1 MLTMIKRLIPDLYSL
16 PAQMVAISV
25 GLVLLMAVAT
35 GVPAVWLL
43 RDQFDRQAV
52 SQLEQGSRAAEALYG
67 AQQAELQ
74 GLALLVAERPTLNRL
89 MVEADA
95 VALARYLTTLGAST
109 TLDAIHV
116 CSSAQGELASVGG
129 VAELVG
135 CDGPASGL
143 ALALADG
150 APQAWLLAGH
160 DVAPE
165 EGTRLGRV
173 IVGRA
178 LDDRFASRMRA
189 ETGLEHTLLVD
200 GQPIATS
207 LEGRRSVAETSVGGR
222 FELDGSFFYTVLL
235 ALGEQ
240 GRGRL
245 TSEMALDVSGL
256 VAAQRRLIGSWAAGL
271 IAVAALAS
279 VLGVLLAQRIGR
291 PLAELARAAASLSG
305 GPPARPLRVETGV
318 REVALVA
325 EALESARTDLDR
337 TLGELR
343 DEKAW
348 TDHLLEAIVEGI
360 VTLDRH
366 GRITFFSQG
375 AERITGWRRDEVLG
389 RACDEVFQL
398 AESDQDFSELIP
410 APGQRHKIPVQL
422 RDGRQAVLA
431 VTGARLVPPVSES
444 SRVALVFRDVSE
456 EEAFR
461 RLLAHFLANVAHEFR
476 TPLSAQA
483 AAVELLMDQAPDL
496 SPAEIQE
503 LLTALHLG
511 VLGLQTLV
519 DNLLES
525 ASIEAGRFRVAP
537 RPASLDRIIAEA
549 IRTIQPLLDKHH
561 QRLVIE
567 LPAALPTALADPRRV
582 GQVLINLLSNAVK
595 YGPDGGEI
603 TVAVALEGGE
613 VRVSVA
619 DRGPGVPAGQQAD
632 LFRRFNHPATGSDRA
647 RYGIGLGLSVVKA
660 VAEAHNGRVGVDDR
674 PGGGSI
680 FWFTLPVEGTRANG

>member
-1 MLTMIKRLIPDLYSL
+1 MIKRLIPDLHSL
-16 PAQMVAISV
+16 SAQMVVISV

-43 RDQFDRQAV
+43 RDQFDRQAAL
-52 SQLEQGSRAAEALYG
+52 QLEQGSRAADALYG

-74 GLALLVAERPTLNRL
+74 GLALLLAERPTLHRL
-89 MVEADA
+89 MVEGDA
-95 VALARYLTTLGAST
+95 IVLTDYLAVLGAST
-109 TLDAIHV
+109 TLDAIRV
-116 CSSAQGELASVGG
+116 CDPAERELAWVGG
-129 VAELVG
+129 AADLTG
-135 CDGPASGL
+135 CDGPTTGF
-143 ALALADG
+143 ALAREDG
-150 APQAWLLAGH
+150 TLQAWLLAGR
-160 DVAPE
+160 DVVT
-165 EGTRLGRV
+165 EGGRDLGYV

-178 LDDRFASRMRA
+178 LEDRFASRMRA

-200 GQPIATS
+200 GHPIATS
-207 LEGRRSVAETSVGGR
+207 LEGRLSMAETPTGGR
-222 FELDGSFFYTVLL
+222 FELDGSPFYTVLL

-240 GRGRL
+240 SGDGL
-245 TSEMALDVSGL
+245 VAEVALDASGL
-256 VAAQRRLIGSWAAGL
+256 VVAERRLIGSWAGGLVLVAG
-271 IAVAALAS
+271 LAS
-279 VLGVLLAQRIGR
+279 VLAALLARRIGR
-291 PLAELARAAASLSG
+291 PLAELADAATLLSTDS
-305 GPPARPLRVETGV
+305 PARPVEVETGV

-325 EALESARTDLDR
+325 EALEGARVDLER

-343 DEKAW
+343 NEKAW

-360 VTLDRH
+360 VTLDRL
-366 GRITFFSQG
+366 GQITFFSQG
-375 AERITGWRRDEVLG
+375 AERITGWRREEVLG
-389 RACDEVFQL
+389 HPCDEIFQP
-398 AESDQDFSELIP
+398 AETEQAFSELIP
-410 APGQRHKIPVQL
+410 PPGQRHKISVQL

-431 VTGARLVPPVSES
+431 VTGARLVPPVSEP

-461 RLLAHFLANVAHEFR
+461 RLLAHFLANIAHEFR

-537 RPASLDRIIAEA
+537 RAASLDRIIAEA
-549 IRTIQPLLDKHH
+549 IRTIQPLLSKHH

-567 LPAALPTALADPRRV
+567 LPAALPTVVADPRRV

-595 YGPDGGEI
+595 YGLDGGEI
-603 TVAVALEGGE
+603 TVAVALGDGE
-613 VRVSVA
+613 ARVSVA
-619 DRGPGVPAGQQAD
+619 DQGPGVPAEERAD
-632 LFRRFNHPATGSDRA
+632 LFRRFAHPSTGNDRA

-660 VAEAHNGRVGVDDR
+660 VVEAHHGRIGVDDR

-680 FWFTLPVEGTRANG
+680 FWFTLPLEGAKVNE

>member
-1 MLTMIKRLIPDLYSL
+1 MIKRLIPDLHSL
-16 PAQMVAISV
+16 SAQMVVISV

-43 RDQFDRQAV
+43 RDQFDRQAA
-52 SQLEQGSRAAEALYG
+52 SQLEQGSRAADALYG
-67 AQQAELQ
+67 AQQAELH
-74 GLALLVAERPTLNRL
+74 GLALLLAERPTLHRL
-89 MVEADA
+89 MVEGDA
-95 VALARYLTTLGAST
+95 RMLTDYLAVLGAST
-109 TLDAIHV
+109 TLDAIRV
-116 CSSAQGELASVGG
+116 CDSAERELAWVGG
-129 VAELVG
+129 AADLMG
-135 CDGPASGL
+135 CDGPTTGF
-143 ALALADG
+143 ALAREDG
-150 APQAWLLAGH
+150 TLQAWLLAGH
-160 DVAPE
+160 DVVT
-165 EGTRLGRV
+165 EGGRDLGYV

-200 GQPIATS
+200 GHPIATS
-207 LEGRRSVAETSVGGR
+207 LEGRLSMAETPTGGR
-222 FELDGSFFYTVLL
+222 FELDGRPFYTVLL

-240 GRGRL
+240 GGDGL
-245 TSEMALDVSGL
+245 VAEVALDASGL
-256 VAAQRRLIGSWAAGL
+256 VVAERRLIGSWAGGLVLVAG
-271 IAVAALAS
+271 LAS
-279 VLGVLLAQRIGR
+279 VLAALLARRIGR
-291 PLAELARAAASLSG
+291 PLAELADAATLLSADS
-305 GPPARPLRVETGV
+305 PAHSVAVETGV

-325 EALESARTDLDR
+325 EALEGARVDLER

-343 DEKAW
+343 NEKAW

-360 VTLDRH
+360 VTLDRL
-366 GRITFFSQG
+366 GQITFFSQG
-375 AERITGWRRDEVLG
+375 AERITGWRREEVLG
-389 RACDEVFQL
+389 HPCDEIFQP
-398 AESDQDFSELIP
+398 AETEQAFSELIP
-410 APGQRHKIPVQL
+410 PPGQRHKISVQL

-431 VTGARLVPPVSES
+431 VTGARLVPPVSEP

-461 RLLAHFLANVAHEFR
+461 RLLAHFLANIAHEFR

-537 RPASLDRIIAEA
+537 RAASLDRIIAEA
-549 IRTIQPLLDKHH
+549 IRTIQPLLNKHH

-567 LPAALPTALADPRRV
+567 LPAALPTVVADPRRV

-603 TVAVALEGGE
+603 TVAVALGGGE
-613 VRVSVA
+613 ARVSVA
-619 DRGPGVPAGQQAD
+619 DQGPGVPAEERAD
-632 LFRRFNHPATGSDRA
+632 LFRRFAHPSTSNDRA

-660 VAEAHNGRVGVDDR
+660 VVEAHRGRIGVDDR

-680 FWFTLPVEGTRANG
+680 FWFTLPLEGAKVNE